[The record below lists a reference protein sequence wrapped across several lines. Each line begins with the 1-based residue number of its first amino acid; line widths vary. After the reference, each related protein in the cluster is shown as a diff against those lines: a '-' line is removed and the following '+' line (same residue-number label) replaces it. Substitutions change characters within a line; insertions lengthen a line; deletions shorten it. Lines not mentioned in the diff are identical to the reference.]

1 MKKLLCLVAIL
12 LISLATSCKK
22 KNSGNNNT
30 NNNTVTPTACNGM
43 NLCFKMNGTGE
54 SHDAVWKLQGS
65 YYRIY
70 WEQGSGSNFENIELD
85 IYGTTPGTYTVSA
98 YPTAGL
104 AGFQYFINDYGNV
117 KIIKG
122 QSGTVEITGINGSE
136 ISGTFTITASDGS
149 TTYEITEGNFIAV
162 PQ

>member
-65 YYRIY
+65 YYRI
-70 WEQGSGSNFENIELD
+70 
-85 IYGTTPGTYTVSA
+85 
-98 YPTAGL
+98 
-104 AGFQYFINDYGNV
+104 
-117 KIIKG
+117 
-122 QSGTVEITGINGSE
+122 
-136 ISGTFTITASDGS
+136 
-149 TTYEITEGNFIAV
+149 
-162 PQ
+162 